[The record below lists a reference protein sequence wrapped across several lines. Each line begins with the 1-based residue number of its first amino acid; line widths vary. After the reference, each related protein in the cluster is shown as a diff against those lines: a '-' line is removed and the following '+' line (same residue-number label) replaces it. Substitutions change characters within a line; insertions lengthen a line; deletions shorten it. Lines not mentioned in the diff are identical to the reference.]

1 MEEIW
6 SMLIT
11 HKTADVSDIERAW
24 HGDISNLNRMIASNE
39 LVSECVALKTCNRVE
54 VYIVSSDGKKVFD
67 ELLAMAKRGGLLD
80 LIEIH
85 DHRRSLFHLLRLSSG
100 LESMMV
106 GEDQILGQ
114 IKDLF
119 EIAKKS
125 GTVGDTLDLVFKK
138 VIRVGKRVRSETD
151 INKGSISI
159 GSAAV
164 DLGEEILGKL
174 DDKKILIIGAGE
186 IANLA
191 GKALATRGIDAIYI
205 ANRTFERA
213 EEIAKDLGGIAVR
226 YDEIESYLK
235 VADLVISATSAPHFV
250 ITREM
255 VEETMLDRDREL
267 LLIDIANP
275 RDIEDTVGLIPHVTL
290 QNIDNL
296 RMISERNIER
306 RKMEV
311 EKVEQIIAEEFERL
325 LDEFKL
331 KAANGVLNKI
341 YTMAEEIRVKETER
355 ALRMIDMC
363 ERDPEKTTK
372 IINDLT
378 TAIVSKILADPTVAI
393 KRAVKGDDTELVLA
407 ASCLFDLSD

>member
-11 HKTADVSDIERAW
+11 HKTADVDDIERAW
-24 HGDISNLNRMIASNE
+24 HGDVSNLNHMITSNE

-54 VYIVSSDGKKVFD
+54 VYIVSSEGEKVFNGII
-67 ELLAMAKRGGLLD
+67 AMAKRGGMFD

-85 DHRRSLFHLLRLSSG
+85 DHKRSIFHILRLSSG

-119 EIAKKS
+119 EVAKKS
-125 GTVGDTLDLVFKK
+125 GTVGRTLNHVFSKA
-138 VIRVGKRVRSETD
+138 IQVGKRVRSETD
-151 INKGSISI
+151 INRGSISI

-164 DLGEEILGKL
+164 DLAEGILGEL

-186 IANLA
+186 IANLV
-191 GKALATRGIDAIYI
+191 GKALAARGLDAIYI

-213 EEIAKDLGGIAVR
+213 EEMASDLGGIAVK
-226 YDEIESYLK
+226 YDEIGSYLK

-250 ITREM
+250 ITRDM
-255 VEETMLDRDREL
+255 VEDAMIERDRRL
-267 LLIDIANP
+267 LLVDIANP
-275 RDIEDTVGLIPHVTL
+275 RDIEDAVGTIPGVVL

-296 RMISERNIER
+296 RMISESNLER

-331 KAANGVLNKI
+331 KEAEGILNKLYI
-341 YTMAEEIRVKETER
+341 MAEEVRATETQR
-355 ALRMIDMC
+355 ALHMLDMGGH
-363 ERDPEKTTK
+363 DPERTAR
-372 IINDLT
+372 IINDMT
-378 TAIVSKILADPTVAI
+378 CAIVSKILADPTVAI
-393 KRAVKGDDTELVLA
+393 KNAARCDDKELVLA